1 MRLMREGNRLSSV
14 ITAALGGRTR
24 HRALDE
30 PTLQCLLKVILMAD
44 ALRGISCH
52 QRPSEAIR
60 GHQRTYAPISA
71 RQRRTK
77 SSMPSKL
84 MKEAT
89 MGHQQSS
96 QSSRRT
102 NSSMSS
108 KLIKEAIMG
117 HQQSSQSSRRTNSS
131 MSSKLP
137 SSWVHGWSAL
147 SCPVTYAQ
155 NSA

>member
-1 MRLMREGNRLSSV
+1 MREGNRLSSV

-60 GHQRTYAPISA
+60 SHQRTYAPISA
-71 RQRRTK
+71 QQRRTK
-77 SSMPSKL
+77 SSMP
-84 MKEAT
+84 
-89 MGHQQSS
+89 
-96 QSSRRT
+96 
-102 NSSMSS
+102 S

>member
-1 MRLMREGNRLSSV
+1 MREGNRLSSV
-14 ITAALGGRTR
+14 ITAALGGRNR

-30 PTLQCLLKVILMAD
+30 PTLQCLLFVTLMAEI
-44 ALRGISCH
+44 LRGISCH

-60 GHQRTYAPISA
+60 GHQRPYAPISA
-71 RQRRTK
+71 
-77 SSMPSKL
+77 
-84 MKEAT
+84 
-89 MGHQQSS
+89 HQ
-96 QSSRRT
+96 
-102 NSSMSS
+102 
-108 KLIKEAIMG
+108 
-117 HQQSSQSSRRTNSS
+117 RRTNSS